1 MSTIIKEQHETAKK
15 LLETAERN
23 YNCYIIL
30 GSRTRDF
37 DFFYNIAVSLFTI
50 VGGVNVYSAGVLRDS
65 KDTGFTLIELCR
77 NRFAAYEQELKK
89 YGLLD
94 LTFEEILEQR
104 EEPAARAEP
113 VYTEEQKC
121 QMWYEHQKQY
131 DYDTQF

>member
-15 LLETAERN
+15 LLENAERTYN
-23 YNCYIIL
+23 YYIL
-30 GSRTRDF
+30 MESRAKDF
-37 DFFYNIAVSLFTI
+37 DSFYDIALSLFTI
-50 VGGVNVYSAGVLRDS
+50 VGGVNVYNYGIMP
-65 KDTGFTLIELCR
+65 KINNTEFTLIELCR

-94 LTFEEILEQR
+94 LTFEELLEQR

-113 VYTEEQKC
+113 VYTEDQKC

>member
-15 LLETAERN
+15 LLENAERTYN
-23 YNCYIIL
+23 YYIL
-30 GSRTRDF
+30 MENRAKDF
-37 DFFYNIAVSLFTI
+37 DPFYDAALSLFTI
-50 VGGVNVYSAGVLRDS
+50 VGGVNVLSYRVML
-65 KDTGFTLIELCR
+65 KTNDTGLMLIELCR

-104 EEPAARAEP
+104 EEPAVREEP
-113 VYTEEQKC
+113 VYTEDQKC

>member
-15 LLETAERN
+15 LLENAERTYN
-23 YNCYIIL
+23 YYIL
-30 GSRTRDF
+30 MESRAKDF
-37 DFFYNIAVSLFTI
+37 DPFYDAALSLFTI
-50 VGGVNVYSAGVLRDS
+50 VGGVNVLSYRVML
-65 KDTGFTLIELCR
+65 KTNDTGLMLIELCR

-94 LTFEEILEQR
+94 LTFEELLEQR